1 MPLLLTDQNKTLA
14 KLIRVEQMYHD
25 IKKNLKQHCMQPEQG
40 IPNWTQ
46 IIHNRA
52 KLQARL
58 PQGENTPSPPRQR
71 LSKPHIG
78 SVRINMDAA
87 AFPF

>member
-40 IPNWTQ
+40 VPN
-46 IIHNRA
+46 
-52 KLQARL
+52 
-58 PQGENTPSPPRQR
+58 
-71 LSKPHIG
+71 
-78 SVRINMDAA
+78 
-87 AFPF
+87 